1 MRLNVR
7 CVSVYAFSIENF
19 KRAPDEVDALMVLAE
34 EKLLALAQRGSLL
47 SRYGVRLNVLG
58 RTELL
63 PPAVRAAVHKAE
75 DMTRTHDR
83 AVLNL
88 CMPYTARDEIAQ
100 AVSKTVRAAVA
111 DDLDPECVWY
121 QHRLGNADRVRLDP
135 STSIPSLHTS

>member
-19 KRAPDEVDALMVLAE
+19 KRAPDEVEALMVLIE

-47 SRYGVRLNVLG
+47 ARYGVRLNVLG

-63 PPAVRAAVHKAE
+63 PPAVRAAVREAE

-88 CMPYTARDEIAQ
+88 CMPYTARDEIEQ
-100 AVSKTVRAAVA
+100 AVSKTVRITVS
-111 DDLDPECVWY
+111 DNLDPECV
-121 QHRLGNADRVRLDP
+121 RD
-135 STSIPSLHTS
+135 